1 MALEKLFS
9 SYTIRG
15 ITIPNRIVS
24 TGHDTVMA
32 HHGHVTDRLIA
43 YHEARAK
50 GGAGLIIVQ
59 VAGVHETARYTSH
72 MLMADD
78 DTCIEGYRVLA
89 QKIHAQGTKIFGQLF
104 HPGREI
110 METDDGTAPV
120 AYAPSAVP
128 NSRFG
133 VMPAPLDHAMINE
146 IIEGYA
152 ASALRLKQAG
162 LDGCEIVASHGYL
175 PAQFLN
181 SAINQR
187 EDEYGGA
194 LENRM
199 RFIKEIATSVRARVG
214 YDFIVGLRL
223 SGDERDAEAIDQ
235 NEVIVVCEALD
246 QSNAYDYYHVIAGT
260 SASLQGAIHIV
271 PPMYYET
278 GYVAPF
284 ASKVKARVKAP
295 VMVTGRI
302 NQPQVAEQIL
312 SEGRAD
318 FCGMTRALIA
328 DPEMP
333 NKAHANRIDD
343 IRACIACNQACIG
356 HFHKGYPISCIQY
369 PETGRELTLAAG
381 KMPTKH
387 KKKILI
393 AGGGPAGMKAA
404 SVLAARGH
412 HVTLCEATSQLG
424 GQALLAQMLPGRAE
438 FGGIITN
445 LAREMD
451 AAGVD
456 VRRSTQVTRAIV
468 EYEKPD
474 AVIIATGATARRPH
488 FEGSDSAHCVTA
500 WQVLKGEVNIGGRV
514 VIAEWKGDWIGMG
527 VAEKL
532 AREGRKVTLATEMP
546 MAGQALPFYVRDEM
560 VARLHRFGVEIM
572 PYARLY
578 GADDESIYFH
588 HASSGEPIV
597 IEGVETLVLSQG
609 HSSVNTLKDELND
622 FDVIVHI
629 IGDAL
634 TPRTAEEAVLDGLKL
649 TVSNFYS

>member
-1 MALEKLFS
+1 MALETLFS
-9 SYTIRG
+9 PYIIG
-15 ITIPNRIVS
+15 KVTIPNRIVS

-32 HHGHVTDRLIA
+32 HHGQVTDRLIA

-50 GGAGLIIVQ
+50 GGVGLIIVQ

-78 DTCIEGYRVLA
+78 DSCIEGYRALA
-89 QKIHAQGTKIFGQLF
+89 AKIHAQGTKVFGQLF

-128 NSRFG
+128 NSRFA
-133 VMPAPLDHAMINE
+133 VMPVPLELPMIAE

-152 ASALRLKQAG
+152 ASALRLKQSG

-181 SAINQR
+181 PLVNRRS
-187 EDEYGGA
+187 DHYGGSV
-194 LENRM
+194 ENRM
-199 RFIKEIATSVRARVG
+199 RFIEEIATAVRARVG
-214 YDFIVGLRL
+214 DDFVIGLRI
-223 SGDERDAEAIDQ
+223 SGEERDVEAMDK
-235 NEVIVVCEALD
+235 NEVIAVCEALD
-246 QSNAYDYYHVIAGT
+246 QKKAYDYYHVIAGT
-260 SASLQGAIHIV
+260 SASLSGAIHIV
-271 PPMYYET
+271 PPLYYET

-284 ASKVKARVKAP
+284 AAKVKAVVKAP

-302 NQPQVAEQIL
+302 NQPQIAEQIL

-333 NKAHANRIDD
+333 HKARTHRLDD

-369 PETGRELTLAAG
+369 PETGRETTLAAR
-381 KMPTKH
+381 KTPTKH
-387 KKKILI
+387 KKKIMI

-404 SVLAARGH
+404 AVLAERGH
-412 HVTLCEATSQLG
+412 HVILFEASSQLG
-424 GQALLAQMLPGRAE
+424 GQALLAQMLPARAE
-438 FGGIITN
+438 FGGIVTN
-445 LAREMD
+445 LAREMEL
-451 AAGVD
+451 AGVE
-456 VRRSTQVTRAIV
+456 VRRSTPVTRAIV
-468 EYEKPD
+468 EQENPD
-474 AVIIATGATARRPH
+474 AVIIATGATARRPE
-488 FEGSDSAHCVTA
+488 FEGSESAHCVTA
-500 WQVLKGEVNIGGRV
+500 WQALKGEANIGGRV

-527 VAEKL
+527 LAEKL

-560 VARLHRFGVEIM
+560 VARLHRAGVELV

-578 GADDESIYFH
+578 GTDSETVYFH
-588 HASSGEPIV
+588 HTSSGEAMV

-609 HSSVNTLKDELND
+609 HESVNTLKDELKD
-622 FDVIVHI
+622 LGVPVHI

-634 TPRTAEEAVLDGLKL
+634 TPRTAEEAVLDGLKIA
-649 TVSNFYS
+649 TSDFYS

>member
-1 MALEKLFS
+1 YS
-9 SYTIRG
+9 IGSVTV
-15 ITIPNRIVS
+15 PNRIVS

-32 HHGHVTDRLIA
+32 HNGHVTDRLIA

-59 VAGVHETARYTSH
+59 VAGVHATARYTSH

-78 DTCIEGYRVLA
+78 DTCIEGYRALA
-89 QKIHAQGTKIFGQLF
+89 TKIHAQGTKVFGQLF

-128 NSRFG
+128 NSRFA
-133 VMPAPLDHAMINE
+133 VMPVPLDQKMINE
-146 IIEGYA
+146 IVEGYA

-181 SAINQR
+181 PAVNR
-187 EDEYGGA
+187 RTDRYGGS

-199 RFIKEIATSVRARVG
+199 RFIDEIASAVRARVG
-214 YDFIVGLRL
+214 QDFVIGLRI
-223 SGDERDAEAIDQ
+223 SGEERDVEAMDK
-235 NEVIVVCEALD
+235 NEVVAVCEALD
-246 QSNAYDYYHVIAGT
+246 QKHAFDYYHVIAGT
-260 SASLQGAIHIV
+260 SASLSGAIHIV

-284 ASKVKARVKAP
+284 AATVKAVVKAP

-302 NQPQVAEQIL
+302 NQPQIAEQIL
-312 SEGRAD
+312 QEGRAD

-333 NKAHANRIDD
+333 NKARAHKLDD

-369 PETGRELTLAAG
+369 PETGRETTLAAR
-381 KMPTKH
+381 KTPTRT

-393 AGGGPAGMKAA
+393 AGGGPAGMKVA
-404 SVLAARGH
+404 SVLAQRGH
-412 HVTLCEATSQLG
+412 HVTLCEASTQLG
-424 GQALLAQMLPGRAE
+424 GQALLAQLLPGRAE

-445 LAREMD
+445 LSREMD
-451 AAGVD
+451 LSGVD
-456 VRRSTQVTRAIV
+456 VRRSTPVTRALV
-468 EYEKPD
+468 ELERPD
-474 AVIIATGATARRPH
+474 DVIIATGATARRPE
-488 FEGSDSAHCVTA
+488 FEGSDSAHIVTA
-500 WQVLKGEVNIGGRV
+500 WQALKGEANIGGRV

-527 VAEKL
+527 LAEKL

-560 VARLHRFGVEIM
+560 VARLHRAGVEIV

-578 GADDESIYFH
+578 GTDSETVYFH
-588 HASSGEPIV
+588 HASSSEPIV
-597 IEGVETLVLSQG
+597 MESIETLILSQG
-609 HSSVNTLKDELND
+609 HESVRTLLDDLKDTE
-622 FDVIVHI
+622 VPIRI

-634 TPRTAEEAVLDGLKL
+634 APRTAEEAVLDGLKL
-649 TVSNFYS
+649 AVSDHFS

>member
-1 MALEKLFS
+1 MALEHLFS
-9 SYTIRG
+9 PYTMRG
-15 ITIPNRIVS
+15 VSIPNRIVS

-59 VAGVHETARYTSH
+59 VAGVHATARYTSH

-78 DTCIEGYRVLA
+78 DTCIEGYRALA
-89 QKIHAQGTKIFGQLF
+89 IKIHAQGTKVFGQLF

-120 AYAPSAVP
+120 AYAPSPVP
-128 NSRFG
+128 NSRFA
-133 VMPAPLDHAMINE
+133 VMPVPLDQKMINE
-146 IIEGYA
+146 IVEGYA

-181 SAINQR
+181 PAVNR
-187 EDEYGGA
+187 RTDRYGDS

-199 RFIKEIATSVRARVG
+199 RFIDEIAVAVRARVG
-214 YDFIVGLRL
+214 EDFVIGLRI
-223 SGDERDAEAIDQ
+223 SGEERDVDAMDK
-235 NEVIVVCEALD
+235 NEVVAVCEALD
-246 QSNAYDYYHVIAGT
+246 QKHAFDYYHVIAGT
-260 SASLQGAIHIV
+260 SASLSGAIHIV

-284 ASKVKARVKAP
+284 AARVKAVVKAP

-302 NQPQVAEQIL
+302 NQPQIAEQIL
-312 SEGRAD
+312 GEGRAD

-333 NKAHANRIDD
+333 NKARANKFDD

-369 PETGRELTLAAG
+369 PETGRETTLAAR
-381 KMPTKH
+381 KKPTQN

-404 SVLAARGH
+404 SVLAQRGH
-412 HVTLCEATSQLG
+412 HVTLCEASVQLG

-445 LAREMD
+445 LSREMEI
-451 AAGVD
+451 AGVD
-456 VRRSTQVTRAIV
+456 VRRSTPVTRALVEQERPDGVIV
-468 EYEKPD
+468 
-474 AVIIATGATARRPH
+474 ATGATARRPE
-488 FEGSDSAHCVTA
+488 FEGSDSAHIVTA
-500 WQVLKGEVNIGGRV
+500 WQVLKGEANIGGRV

-527 VAEKL
+527 LAEKL

-560 VARLHRFGVEIM
+560 VARLHRAGVEIV

-578 GADDESIYFH
+578 GTDSETVYFH
-588 HASSGEPIV
+588 HASSSEPIV
-597 IEGVETLVLSQG
+597 IESIETLILSQG
-609 HSSVNTLKDELND
+609 HESVRTLRDDLKDTE
-622 FDVIVHI
+622 VPIHV

-634 TPRTAEEAVLDGLKL
+634 APRTAEEAVLDGFKL
-649 TVSNFYS
+649 AVSDHFS

>member
-9 SYTIRG
+9 PYKIRG
-15 ITIPNRIVS
+15 VTIPNRIVS

-43 YHEARAK
+43 YHEERAK

-78 DTCIEGYRVLA
+78 DTCIEGYRALA

-133 VMPAPLDHAMINE
+133 VMPAPLDHAMIKE

-181 SAINQR
+181 PAINQR
-187 EDEYGGA
+187 EDEYGGS

-199 RFIKEIATSVRARVG
+199 RFIKEIATA
-214 YDFIVGLRL
+214 LRM
-223 SGDERDAEAIDQ
+223 RDAEAIDQ
-235 NEVIVVCEALD
+235 NEVIAVCAALD

-278 GYVAPF
+278 AYVAPF
-284 ASKVKARVKAP
+284 ASKVKARVNAP
-295 VMVTGRI
+295 LMVTGRI
-302 NQPQVAEQIL
+302 NQPQIAEQIL

-333 NKAHANRIDD
+333 NKARGHRLDD

-369 PETGRELTLAAG
+369 PETGRELTLAAR
-381 KMPTKH
+381 KTPTKH

-404 SVLAARGH
+404 SVLATRGH
-412 HVTLCEATSQLG
+412 HVTLCEASSQLG

-445 LAREMD
+445 LAREMEL
-451 AAGVD
+451 AGVD
-456 VRRSTQVTRAIV
+456 VRRLTQVTRALI
-468 EYEKPD
+468 EQERPG
-474 AVIIATGATARRPH
+474 AVIIATGATARRPQ

-560 VARLHRFGVEIM
+560 VARLHRLGVEIM

-578 GADDESIYFH
+578 GADDETIYFH
-588 HASSGEPIV
+588 HASSGEAIM

-609 HSSVNTLKDELND
+609 HSSVHTLKEELND
-622 FDVIVHI
+622 IDITVHM

-649 TVSNFYS
+649 AVSDFYS

>member
-1 MALEKLFS
+1 MAFETLFS
-9 SYTIRG
+9 SYSIGSVTV
-15 ITIPNRIVS
+15 PNRIVS

-32 HHGHVTDRLIA
+32 HNGHVTDRLIA

-59 VAGVHETARYTSH
+59 VAGVHATARYTSH

-78 DTCIEGYRVLA
+78 ETCIEGYRALA
-89 QKIHAQGTKIFGQLF
+89 TKIHAQGTKVFGQLF

-128 NSRFG
+128 NSRFA
-133 VMPAPLDHAMINE
+133 VMPVPLDQKMIDE
-146 IIEGYA
+146 IVEGYA

-181 SAINQR
+181 PSVNR
-187 EDEYGGA
+187 RKDLYGGS

-199 RFIKEIATSVRARVG
+199 RFIDEIASAVRARVG
-214 YDFIVGLRL
+214 DDFVIGLRI
-223 SGDERDAEAIDQ
+223 SGEERDVEAMDK
-235 NEVIVVCEALD
+235 NEVVAVCKTLD
-246 QSNAYDYYHVIAGT
+246 QKHAFDYYHVIAGT
-260 SASLQGAIHIV
+260 SASLSGAIHIV

-284 ASKVKARVKAP
+284 ATRVKAVVKAP

-302 NQPQVAEQIL
+302 NQPQIAEQIL
-312 SEGRAD
+312 GEGRAD

-333 NKAHANRIDD
+333 NKARANKFDD

-369 PETGRELTLAAG
+369 PETGRETTLAAR
-381 KMPTKH
+381 KTPTQN

-412 HVTLCEATSQLG
+412 HVTLCEASNQLG

-438 FGGIITN
+438 FGGMITN
-445 LAREMD
+445 LSREMD
-451 AAGVD
+451 LAGVD
-456 VRRSTQVTRAIV
+456 VRRSTPVTRALV
-468 EYEKPD
+468 EQERPD
-474 AVIIATGATARRPH
+474 DVIIATGAIARRPE
-488 FEGSDSAHCVTA
+488 FEGSDSAHIVTA
-500 WQVLKGEVNIGGRV
+500 WQALKGEANIGGRV

-527 VAEKL
+527 LAEKL
-532 AREGRKVTLATEMP
+532 AREGRSVTLATEMP

-560 VARLHRFGVEIM
+560 VARLHRAGVEIV

-578 GADDESIYFH
+578 GTDSETVYFH
-588 HASSGEPIV
+588 HASSSEPIV
-597 IEGVETLVLSQG
+597 MEGIETLILSQG
-609 HSSVNTLKDELND
+609 HESARMLHDELKDTKTP
-622 FDVIVHI
+622 IHI

-634 TPRTAEEAVLDGLKL
+634 APRTAEEAVLDGLKL
-649 TVSNFYS
+649 AVSDHFS

>member
-1 MALEKLFS
+1 MALKTLFS
-9 SYTIRG
+9 PHTIG
-15 ITIPNRIVS
+15 NVTVPNRIVS

-32 HHGHVTDRLIA
+32 HHGQVTDRLIA

-78 DTCIEGYRVLA
+78 DSCIEGYRALA
-89 QKIHAQGTKIFGQLF
+89 TKIHAQGTKVFGQLF

-128 NSRFG
+128 NSRFA
-133 VMPAPLDHAMINE
+133 VMPVPLEPPIINE

-152 ASALRLKQAG
+152 AAALRLKQAG

-181 SAINQR
+181 PLVNRRTDQ
-187 EDEYGGA
+187 YGGS
-194 LENRM
+194 LQNRM
-199 RFIKEIATSVRARVG
+199 RFIEEIATAVRARVG
-214 YDFIVGLRL
+214 DDFVLGLRI
-223 SGDERDAEAIDQ
+223 SGEERDVEAIDK
-235 NEVIVVCEALD
+235 NEVIAVCEALD
-246 QSNAYDYYHVIAGT
+246 QKNAYDYYHVIAGT
-260 SASLQGAIHIV
+260 SASLSGAIHIV
-271 PPMYYET
+271 PPMYYDT

-284 ASKVKARVKAP
+284 AAKVKAVVKAP

-302 NQPQVAEQIL
+302 NQPQIAEQIL
-312 SEGRAD
+312 SEGGAD

-333 NKAHANRIDD
+333 HKARTNRLDD

-369 PETGRELTLAAG
+369 PETGRETSLAAR
-381 KMPTKH
+381 KTPTKH

-404 SVLAARGH
+404 AVMAERGH
-412 HVTLCEATSQLG
+412 HVILCEASSQLG

-438 FGGIITN
+438 FGGIVTN
-445 LAREMD
+445 LSREMEL
-451 AAGVD
+451 AGVD
-456 VRRSTQVTRAIV
+456 VRRSTPVTRAIV
-468 EYEKPD
+468 EHENPD
-474 AVIIATGATARRPH
+474 AVIVATGATARRPE
-488 FEGSDSAHCVTA
+488 FEGSESAHIVTA
-500 WQVLKGEVNIGGRV
+500 WQALKGEANIGGRV

-527 VAEKL
+527 LAEKL

-546 MAGQALPFYVRDEM
+546 MAGHALPLYVRDEM
-560 VARLHRFGVEIM
+560 VARLHRSGVEIV

-578 GADDESIYFH
+578 GTDSETVYFH
-588 HASSGEPIV
+588 HASSGEAMV

-609 HSSVNTLKDELND
+609 HESVNTLKDELKD
-622 FDVIVHI
+622 LGVPFHI

-634 TPRTAEEAVLDGLKL
+634 TPRTAEEAVLDGLKIA
-649 TVSNFYS
+649 TSEFYS

>member
-1 MALEKLFS
+1 MAFETLFS
-9 SYTIRG
+9 SYSFGSVTL
-15 ITIPNRIVS
+15 PNRIVS

-32 HHGHVTDRLIA
+32 HNGHVTDRLIA

-59 VAGVHETARYTSH
+59 VAGVHATARYTSH

-78 DTCIEGYRVLA
+78 DTCIEGYRTLA
-89 QKIHAQGTKIFGQLF
+89 KKIHAQGTKVFGQLF

-128 NSRFG
+128 NSRFA
-133 VMPAPLDHAMINE
+133 VMPVPLDQQMIDE
-146 IIEGYA
+146 IVDGYA
-152 ASALRLKQAG
+152 ASALRLKQSG

-181 SAINQR
+181 PAVNR
-187 EDEYGGA
+187 RTDRYGGD

-199 RFIKEIATSVRARVG
+199 RFLDEIASAVRARVG
-214 YDFIVGLRL
+214 DDFVIGLRI
-223 SGDERDAEAIDQ
+223 SGEERDVEAMDK
-235 NEVIVVCEALD
+235 NEVVAVCETLD
-246 QSNAYDYYHVIAGT
+246 QKNAFDYYHVIAGT
-260 SASLQGAIHIV
+260 SASLAGAIHIV

-284 ASKVKARVKAP
+284 AARVKAVVKAP

-302 NQPQVAEQIL
+302 NQPQIAEQIL
-312 SEGRAD
+312 AEGRAD

-333 NKAHANRIDD
+333 NKALAQKLDD

-369 PETGRELTLAAG
+369 PETGRETTLAAR
-381 KMPTKH
+381 KIPTRT
-387 KKKILI
+387 KKNILI

-412 HVTLCEATSQLG
+412 HVTLCEASAQLG
-424 GQALLAQMLPGRAE
+424 GQALLAQLLPGRAE

-445 LAREMD
+445 LSREMD
-451 AAGVD
+451 LAGVD
-456 VRRSTQVTRAIV
+456 VRRSTPVTRAFV
-468 EYEKPD
+468 EQERPD
-474 AVIIATGATARRPH
+474 AVIIATGATARRPE
-488 FEGSDSAHCVTA
+488 FEGSDSAHIVTA
-500 WQVLKGEVNIGGRV
+500 WQALKGEANIGGRV

-527 VAEKL
+527 LAEKL

-560 VARLHRFGVEIM
+560 VARLHRAGVEIV

-578 GADDESIYFH
+578 GTDAETVYFH
-588 HASSGEPIV
+588 HASSSEPIV
-597 IEGVETLVLSQG
+597 MEGIETLILSQG
-609 HSSVNTLKDELND
+609 HESVRTLHNDLKDT
-622 FDVIVHI
+622 DVAIHI

-634 TPRTAEEAVLDGLKL
+634 APRTAEESVLDGLKL
-649 TVSNFYS
+649 AVSGHFS

>member
-15 ITIPNRIVS
+15 VTIPNRIVS

-32 HHGHVTDRLIA
+32 HQGHVTERLIA

-78 DTCIEGYRVLA
+78 DACIEGYRALA
-89 QKIHAQGTKIFGQLF
+89 AKIHAQGTKIFGQLF

-128 NSRFG
+128 NSRFA
-133 VMPAPLDHAMINE
+133 VMPVPLDVAMIQE
-146 IIEGYA
+146 IIDGYA

-181 SAINQR
+181 PVINR
-187 EDEYGGA
+187 RDDAYGGS
-194 LENRM
+194 LENRT
-199 RFIKEIATSVRARVG
+199 RFITEIATAVRARVG
-214 YDFIVGLRL
+214 DDFIVGLRL

-235 NEVIVVCEALD
+235 NEVIAVCEALD

-271 PPMYYET
+271 PPLYYET

-284 ASKVKARVKAP
+284 AAKIKACVKAP

-302 NQPQVAEQIL
+302 NQPQIAEQIL

-333 NKAHANRIDD
+333 NKARGNRLDD

-369 PETGRELTLAAG
+369 PETGRETSLAAR
-381 KMPTKH
+381 KTSTNH

-404 SVLAARGH
+404 AVLAERGH
-412 HVTLCEATSQLG
+412 HVTLCEASSQLG
-424 GQALLAQMLPGRAE
+424 GQALLAQILPGRAE
-438 FGGIITN
+438 FGGLVTN
-445 LAREMD
+445 LAREMEL
-451 AAGVD
+451 AGVE
-456 VRRSTQVTRAIV
+456 VRRSTPVTRSLV
-468 EYEKPD
+468 EHENPD
-474 AVIIATGATARRPH
+474 AVIIATGATARRPA
-488 FEGSDSAHCVTA
+488 FEGSESAHCVTA
-500 WQVLKGEVNIGGRV
+500 WQALKGEANIGGRV

-560 VARLHRFGVEIM
+560 VARLHRLGVEIV

-578 GADDESIYFH
+578 GTDSETVYFH
-588 HASSGEPIV
+588 HASSGEAMV

-609 HSSVNTLKDELND
+609 HDSVNTLNDELKD
-622 FDVIVHI
+622 LGVPVHI

-634 TPRTAEEAVLDGLKL
+634 TPRAAEEAVLDGLKL
-649 TVSNFYS
+649 AVSDFYS

>member
-15 ITIPNRIVS
+15 VTIPNRIVS

-32 HHGHVTDRLIA
+32 HQGHVTERLIA

-78 DTCIEGYRVLA
+78 DACIEGYRALA
-89 QKIHAQGTKIFGQLF
+89 AKIHAQGTKIFGQLF

-128 NSRFG
+128 NSRFA
-133 VMPAPLDHAMINE
+133 VMPVPLDVAMIQE
-146 IIEGYA
+146 IIDGYA

-181 SAINQR
+181 PVINR
-187 EDEYGGA
+187 RDDAYGGS
-194 LENRM
+194 LENRT
-199 RFIKEIATSVRARVG
+199 RFITEIATAVRARVG
-214 YDFIVGLRL
+214 DDFIVGLRL

-235 NEVIVVCEALD
+235 NEVIAVCEALD

-284 ASKVKARVKAP
+284 AAKIKACVKAP

-302 NQPQVAEQIL
+302 NQPQIAEQIL

-333 NKAHANRIDD
+333 NKARGNRLDD

-369 PETGRELTLAAG
+369 PETGRETSLAAR
-381 KMPTKH
+381 KTPTNH

-404 SVLAARGH
+404 AVLAERGH
-412 HVTLCEATSQLG
+412 HVTLCEASSQLG
-424 GQALLAQMLPGRAE
+424 GQALLAQILPGRAE
-438 FGGIITN
+438 FGGLVTN
-445 LAREMD
+445 LAREMEL
-451 AAGVD
+451 AGVE
-456 VRRSTQVTRAIV
+456 VRRSTPVTRSLV
-468 EYEKPD
+468 EHENPD
-474 AVIIATGATARRPH
+474 AVIIATGATARRPA
-488 FEGSDSAHCVTA
+488 FEGSESAHCVTA
-500 WQVLKGEVNIGGRV
+500 WQALKGEANIAGRV

-560 VARLHRFGVEIM
+560 VARLHRLGVEIV

-578 GADDESIYFH
+578 GTDSETVYFH
-588 HASSGEPIV
+588 HASSGEPIM

-609 HSSVNTLKDELND
+609 HDSVNTLKDELED
-622 FDVIVHI
+622 LGLPVHI

-634 TPRTAEEAVLDGLKL
+634 TPRAAEEAVLDGLKL
-649 TVSNFYS
+649 AVSDFYS